1 MFASVRTHPS
11 SRSLVKRGTQQ
22 PRIRSTF
29 TMFATRNEV
38 YSEFANAVL
47 DEF

>member
-11 SRSLVKRGTQQ
+11 SRCLVKRG
-22 PRIRSTF
+22 RNNLV

-38 YSEFANAVL
+38 YSEFVSEAL
-47 DEF
+47 DNFSERY